1 MKAASSRRLPYSTA
15 WILPSSLVVAL
26 FGAGCASTPEKGP
39 VTVEQ
44 IIQMSR
50 NGTDAPIILAKMQEA
65 GTVYR
70 LSGSRLAMLKSE
82 GVPDP
87 VLDYMLQTYL
97 RAERQ
102 RQVDNCVMGPPYF
115 VLE

>member
-1 MKAASSRRLPYSTA
+1 MKAASTRRLSFSSSC
-15 WILPSSLVVAL
+15 ILPSSLVVAL
-26 FGAGCASTPEKGP
+26 FSAGCASTPERGP

-44 IIQMSR
+44 IIEMSR
-50 NGTDAPIILAKMQEA
+50 NGTDPPIILAKMQEA

-70 LSGSRLAMLKSE
+70 LSGSRLAMLRGQ

>member
-1 MKAASSRRLPYSTA
+1 MKIALRHRFRCGVFSLLPAGIVVLLLST
-15 WILPSSLVVAL
+15 
-26 FGAGCASTPEKGP
+26 GCANVLERGP

-44 IIQMSR
+44 IIEMSR
-50 NGTDAPIILAKMQEA
+50 NGTDTPIILAKIQEA

-70 LSGSRLAMLKSE
+70 LSGSRLAMLRSE

-102 RQVDNCVMGPPYF
+102 RQVDNCAMGPPYF
-115 VLE
+115 VLD

>member
-1 MKAASSRRLPYSTA
+1 MKTASSRRLSVSA
-15 WILPSSLVVAL
+15 SCILASSLAVAL
-26 FGAGCASTPEKGP
+26 FSAGCATTPEKGP
-39 VTVEQ
+39 LTVEQ
-44 IIQMSR
+44 IVEMSR
-50 NGTDAPIILAKMQEA
+50 DGTDSPIILAKMQEA

-70 LSGSRLAMLKSE
+70 LSGSRLAMLKSQ